1 MNDKRNI
8 IALNKLAIE
17 LDQLVEYRLSED
29 IDNLIRTA
37 ILWNGPKLRFDHPG
51 VKDLRDNDLEKLP
64 PQSALESAYQWITSQ
79 PGKTLPR
86 IKLPFMPS
94 INWTPEKFFADIFR
108 DYEST
113 ERISEDLINLL
124 LLSPVFADLFHDYL
138 YVQNEGNT
146 RLLEAAKKMLAEAE
160 PLLVEKL
167 NKEFKKSKIYI
178 DKRPLDTNLGKITS
192 SLLKMSEILPREF
205 LSQVQATKE
214 WIEHQKQIESE
225 MIDARY
231 NTYEGK
237 PYISRNK
244 AHDELREYLKP
255 AEEKVDQLIR
265 NSNIINKI
273 CKIANTL
280 DNSGYY
286 KEANSLTNIM
296 KRLAEGFVGHPKEF
310 QDRSIEM
317 AGEDKVKE
325 WNEKYTDTTDPMKS
339 KSQVLHDIKATWNQE
354 VDRNFIQS
362 LSFVHFGRASEID
375 KIMNM
380 TDLELSCI
388 AYKKPPYKNIWWG
401 NAGLLIDG
409 RVTLAGNTDLITN
422 QHVYMSIQTTGKPR
436 KWTNIMDLVLN
447 EDDFVEDQFNEF
459 LLVNWKPIAVI
470 KSYRGNLPLDDKN
483 MTAEQ
488 LAEKHNLPLIDEN
501 GQRIK

>member
-17 LDQLVEYRLSED
+17 LDQLGEYRLSED

-108 DYEST
+108 DYEGT

-146 RLLEAAKKMLAEAE
+146 RLLETAKKMLAEAE

-231 NTYEGK
+231 NIYEGK

-255 AEEKVDQLIR
+255 AEEKVDQLMR
-265 NSNIINKI
+265 NSNILNRLNR
-273 CKIANTL
+273 IANTL
-280 DNSGYY
+280 DNSGLY
-286 KEANSLTNIM
+286 KEANILTKVM
-296 KRLAEGFVGHPKEF
+296 RRLS
-310 QDRSIEM
+310 QDDINFDPRQKSFPLEM
-317 AGEDKVKE
+317 YRAMGPTRGDHYDFYQN
-325 WNEKYTDTTDPMKS
+325 NEPKS
-339 KSQVLHDIKATWNQE
+339 KVNEELKRRILEIVQSDEYKDWEIKRAIGSLVNYVSEPDSRQEYHDEMQDMYPLGRPIPKSQSLMLKLMDMTDIYIKENDLSYKQIKDLYFTFNDIK
-354 VDRNFIQS
+354 
-362 LSFVHFGRASEID
+362 
-375 KIMNM
+375 
-380 TDLELSCI
+380 
-388 AYKKPPYKNIWWG
+388 
-401 NAGLLIDG
+401 
-409 RVTLAGNTDLITN
+409 
-422 QHVYMSIQTTGKPR
+422 
-436 KWTNIMDLVLN
+436 
-447 EDDFVEDQFNEF
+447 
-459 LLVNWKPIAVI
+459 
-470 KSYRGNLPLDDKN
+470 
-483 MTAEQ
+483 
-488 LAEKHNLPLIDEN
+488 
-501 GQRIK
+501 